1 MPRPGPTENE
11 DEFIG
16 RCMGDADYNRRFPD
30 NRQRYAVC
38 QSLWDN
44 QKAEAP
50 EALQKVKDKD

>member
-11 DEFIG
+11 DEFIE
-16 RCMGDADYNRRFPD
+16 RCMGDEDYNRRFPD

-44 QKAEAP
+44 QKAEVR
-50 EALQKVKDKD
+50 EGQRSEDKE